1 MSRRVNIAAQHGYS
15 MMAVMLVML
24 ATSMLAGAA
33 FSAVGGDIPFA
44 RAAQDRKQAYGAAQ
58 AGLDYYLYQLAR
70 DNDYWTK
77 CTDVPEISP
86 GVKPP
91 INQKEPATRLW
102 RNVSGSEA
110 RFSLELL
117 PANGEPAC
125 DKARPEDSMLDA
137 ASGTFRIRSTGE
149 SRGER
154 RSIVATFRRSS
165 FLDYLYFTDY
175 ETSDPL
181 TYPTQA
187 ERDAADPECI
197 QYRAARPAH
206 CNDITFP
213 NFDRINGPLH
223 TNDDLLTCGSPDFG
237 RNSMDAIEISG
248 PASDGWDAAGGSGCG
263 GTPDFLGIKR
273 HPAPILPVPTSNTKL
288 KDMALSNGKT
298 YYGQTTVELLASGKM
313 NVRSYNNTTGAV
325 FTETA
330 VDTPANGVLY
340 VQQNARLGCSSIDG
354 PLETDYTDPSG
365 CAILTVKGTYTK
377 SLTLASDADILIDGD
392 LLRSGDPVLGLVAL
406 NFVRIKHGVRNC
418 GGSCFVKAD
427 YHVQAAI
434 LTLQH
439 SFIVDNYNSG
449 AKRGTLK
456 VDGAIAQRFR
466 GPVGTFNTS
475 TGQGVTGYTKD
486 YNYDNRL
493 RYRSP
498 PYFLDPIQASWR
510 IIRAN
515 EQVPAPQL

>member
-1 MSRRVNIAAQHGYS
+1 
-15 MMAVMLVML
+15 
-24 ATSMLAGAA
+24 
-33 FSAVGGDIPFA
+33 
-44 RAAQDRKQAYGAAQ
+44 
-58 AGLDYYLYQLAR
+58 
-70 DNDYWTK
+70 
-77 CTDVPEISP
+77 
-86 GVKPP
+86 
-91 INQKEPATRLW
+91 
-102 RNVSGSEA
+102 
-110 RFSLELL
+110 
-117 PANGEPAC
+117 
-125 DKARPEDSMLDA
+125 MLDA

-181 TYPTQA
+181 TYPTRRRA
-187 ERDAADPECI
+187 RRRRPGVHPVPRRRGRRTATTSRSRPSTGSTGRCTPTTTCSP
-197 QYRAARPAH
+197 AARRTSAATRRTRSRSPARRR
-206 CNDITFP
+206 T
-213 NFDRINGPLH
+213 
-223 TNDDLLTCGSPDFG
+223 
-237 RNSMDAIEISG
+237 
-248 PASDGWDAAGGSGCG
+248 AGTPRGLGCG

-330 VDTPANGVLY
+330 VDTPANGVVY

-354 PLETDYTDPSG
+354 PLETDYTDPPG

-418 GGSCFVKAD
+418 GGTLLRQGGLPRAGGDPHAPATRSSSTTTTRARS
-427 YHVQAAI
+427 AAP
-434 LTLQH
+434 
-439 SFIVDNYNSG
+439 S
-449 AKRGTLK
+449 R
-456 VDGAIAQRFR
+456 
-466 GPVGTFNTS
+466 S
-475 TGQGVTGYTKD
+475 TA
-486 YNYDNRL
+486 
-493 RYRSP
+493 RSRS
-498 PYFLDPIQASWR
+498 ASAGR
-510 IIRAN
+510 SARSTPARAT
-515 EQVPAPQL
+515 A